1 MRSYIIESSF
11 PHIVVLMYWYH
22 RFGHVQKLSTVV
34 GLTPVQ
40 GEREPQVAMHQVD
53 AQVSI
58 SPTARPG
65 KQRLGLRCFA
75 LVGWPTVVSHP
86 TNASARRAGDDSS
99 LPGIYFPTAGLLAS
113 H

>member
-58 SPTARPG
+58 SSHC
-65 KQRLGLRCFA
+65 QGLANSAWAFA
-75 LVGWPTVVSHP
+75 
-86 TNASARRAGDDSS
+86 A
-99 LPGIYFPTAGLLAS
+99 LLWS
-113 H
+113 GGPLW